1 MAEVAAVGGPEV
13 AVGLTRKTPMKRGKL
28 NPVNRKRRVSEFVRC
43 YGGKARVRFVRA
55 LPCAAC
61 GVHDPAGCD
70 NAHTEN
76 GGAGRKGDA
85 ETIISLCRR
94 CHTKHHQSG
103 WMAIGMTEEGRRR
116 AAALTQE
123 LWEAYRGRGE
133 EAD

>member
-1 MAEVAAVGGPEV
+1 M
-13 AVGLTRKTPMKRGKL
+13 GLTRKTPMKARKPMKRGGKL

-43 YGGKARVRFVRA
+43 YRSKARVRFVRA

-76 GGAGRKGDA
+76 GGAGRKGNYT
-85 ETIISLCRR
+85 TIIPLCRR
-94 CHTKHHQSG
+94 CHTRQHQSG
-103 WMAIGMTEEGRRR
+103 YSAIGMTATGRER

-133 EAD
+133 EADG